1 MSTMTP
7 EATAF
12 AALGHDVRL
21 GIFRLLVQAGP
32 DGLRVSDVA
41 GHLGLAPSTL
51 AHHLSAL
58 VAAGLVEQARQGREV
73 INRAVAGRAQAL
85 AGFLTHAC
93 CAGVARQEDA
103 A

>member
-41 GHLGLAPSTL
+41 G
-51 AHHLSAL
+51 
-58 VAAGLVEQARQGREV
+58 
-73 INRAVAGRAQAL
+73 
-85 AGFLTHAC
+85 
-93 CAGVARQEDA
+93 
-103 A
+103 